1 MRRLLRE
8 YYEENYLY
16 YLYFNQCLCF
26 YVNLQDAV
34 AQLLEHKE
42 ENPRVIPARFLSD

>member
-1 MRRLLRE
+1 MIIIV
-8 YYEENYLY
+8 YLS
-16 YLYFNQCLCF
+16 FQNI
-26 YVNLQDAV
+26 LQDAV

>member
-1 MRRLLRE
+1 MQ
-8 YYEENYLY
+8 YL
-16 YLYFNQCLCF
+16 FS
-26 YVNLQDAV
+26 NLQDAV

>member
-1 MRRLLRE
+1 MSNNDNNSWIEFSKHL
-8 YYEENYLY
+8 
-16 YLYFNQCLCF
+16 Q
-26 YVNLQDAV
+26 LQDAV

>member
-1 MRRLLRE
+1 MS
-8 YYEENYLY
+8 NYDGNSWLE
-16 YLYFNQCLCF
+16 FSKH
-26 YVNLQDAV
+26 LQDAV